1 MCASKKAT
9 KGAGGNTKTPAEQKE
24 KEVRSLF
31 FTYNNPKKGEKGELL
46 DWLNGRKNMSYIF
59 QEETG
64 ENGTPHLQGVFKSS
78 SSIKFSTLK
87 SKFPKI
93 HWEKTKS
100 WKDAIKYC
108 SKEETRTGEIYKSD
122 DIKITIKKKVKDPLE
137 GKDLY
142 PYQEKILK
150 LLESDPDERSVY
162 WFWEEEGGV
171 GKSALVK
178 HIYLKYTDRVV
189 IATGKGN
196 DVRNQV
202 NLHVNG
208 NVKNGIEPRELDIAI
223 LDISRTVEDY
233 VSYEVIEQIKNG
245 LLYSG
250 KYEGG
255 ACCFNSPH
263 VLVFANFEP
272 KYDALSSDRW
282 KVYNIDEDGVAVK
295 NKVI

>member
-1 MCASKKAT
+1 MSKTTGKAL
-9 KGAGGNTKTPAEQKE
+9 KGAGGNTKTPAE

-31 FTYNNPKKGEKGELL
+31 FTYNNPKKAEKAELEA
-46 DWLNGRKNMSYIF
+46 WFKGRKNMSYIF

-87 SKFPKI
+87 KLFPRI
-93 HWEKTKS
+93 HWEKTKN
-100 WKDAIKYC
+100 WKDAVKYC
-108 SKEETRTGEIYKSD
+108 SKEETRTGKIYKSD
-122 DIKITIKKKVKDPLE
+122 DIKITVKRKIKDPLE
-137 GKDLY
+137 GKELY
-142 PYQEKILK
+142 GYQEKVLNILK
-150 LLESDPDERSVY
+150 KEPDERKVY
-162 WFWEEEGGV
+162 WFWEENGGV

-178 HIYLKYTDRVV
+178 HIYLKNTDRMI

-196 DVRNQV
+196 DVRNQI
-202 NLHVNG
+202 NYHING
-208 NVKNGIEPRELDIAI
+208 NEKLKLEPKELDIAI

-255 ACCFNSPH
+255 MCAFNSPH
-263 VLVFANFEP
+263 VIIFANFEP

-282 KVYNIDEDGVAVK
+282 RVYNIDEDGNAVRT
-295 NKVI
+295 VQSD